1 MSNHIVQARVN
12 DQVLEQ
18 LATDAATLGLEST
31 SAALREGIE
40 LLHRKASQVRL
51 ARSYDD
57 FYGGV
62 PAPLSEVTSS
72 LWGHPAPPGESD
84 A

>member
-1 MSNHIVQARVN
+1 MSNHIVQASVN
-12 DQVLEQ
+12 DRVLEQ

-51 ARSYDD
+51 AHSYDA
-57 FYGGV
+57 FYGGA
-62 PAPLSEVTSS
+62 PAPLSDVTSV
-72 LWGHPAPPGESD
+72 LWGDPALPAWSR
-84 A
+84 

>member
-57 FYGGV
+57 FYCGA

>member
-57 FYGGV
+57 FYGGA
-62 PAPLSEVTSS
+62 PAPLSQVTSS

-84 A
+84 D

>member
-1 MSNHIVQARVN
+1 MATHIVQARVN

-18 LATDAATLGLEST
+18 LTADAATLGLDNT

-40 LLHRKASQVRL
+40 LLRRKAAQVRL

-57 FYGGV
+57 FYGGE
-62 PAPLSEVTSS
+62 PAPLSDVTAA
-72 LWGHPAPPGESD
+72 LWGSSS
-84 A
+84 